1 MKKLKLV
8 SVLLSVLFLLSA
20 FSGCR
25 SSKKEEL
32 SSSYGSSAYRYSFE
46 DESSPTEE
54 TSSNAQHSS
63 SSGSSAAS
71 NLKKP
76 SSGSSNQSVGN
87 NSSTNNKQQGN
98 GSGDENSVTK
108 STDYAGAQAIGAYTA
123 GSEKMTLGFYV
134 APNGNDQ
141 GNGSLNNPFKTIQ
154 RAQQAIRS
162 YLSSNRAPS
171 GGIAVWLRAGTY
183 QLSDTLNFTSADSG
197 TNAECPV
204 VYTAYKGEEV
214 HISANKIIDSVY
226 IKKTDSTWKYW
237 NMVPA
242 SVRNEL
248 YQVNLLD
255 AVDIGGNRIFTSN
268 WDANKSSLFQD
279 NKPVFWMYQDNVPM
293 TLARYPDIKDSDRY
307 SASSWDTVL
316 KANGTSFKPS
326 NAKLDS
332 WDASQEIYIH
342 SPFSWM
348 NNDFITRVSSVNSG
362 FISLASNPGG
372 LGISDPNNGANPDN
386 VRPYYAM
393 NVVSELTQPGEYYF
407 DGSNSTVYFL
417 AYPNNGNYS
426 LSVTPY
432 SYNYALNINNAKNIE
447 FRNIYFEGGDNAVIN
462 IEGCSGIILRNC
474 TVRNGVGQGI
484 NVNGTNITVD
494 YCDIYNLGFAGVTLN
509 GGNRQTLTK
518 SGNTVSNS
526 HIHNYAMFKMNGNAG
541 VTMVSRQSCG
551 HVIKNN
557 VINYA
562 PQQAIYMGG
571 NEITIENN
579 EIYDICRLTDDA
591 GAIYGARDWS
601 FRGIRILNNIIHDFT
616 PTVAGRPGAG
626 AYGIYLDDCL
636 SGVTVNGNIV
646 YNGTSAGIMNNGG
659 RDNKIENNV
668 IVNCWRGLRTSQ
680 IGAGSGGVNN
690 KGGDSWN
697 LLEKLNSV
705 GYQSAIWSSA
715 YPECAAIP
723 NDYDQLRPFKKGT
736 TVRIAS
742 EWLKP
747 ENCTFKAN
755 IGQGSFEKGWIV
767 CDSSGASLKYYDGMS
782 DKNINNAG
790 TDLLNITGTSIFI
803 NYGDTRLSNI
813 GFQKIPV
820 ESIGI
825 TVK

>member
-1 MKKLKLV
+1 MKKLK
-8 SVLLSVLFLLSA
+8 SAATLLLTLLLLLTLG
-20 FSGCR
+20 GCR
-25 SSKKEEL
+25 SSKKAGGDSADG
-32 SSSYGSSAYRYSFE
+32 SSSYLSNIWN
-46 DESSPTEE
+46 ESSQAEE
-54 TSSNAQHSS
+54 SSSNGEPGGTAGTSTA
-63 SSGSSAAS
+63 SGS
-71 NLKKP
+71 KKP
-76 SSGSSNQSVGN
+76 SSGAANPSGGSAPSNNQ
-87 NSSTNNKQQGN
+87 QQGN

-123 GSEKMTLGFYV
+123 GSEKMTMGFYV
-134 APNGNDQ
+134 SPSGSDQ

-162 YLSSNRAPS
+162 YLSSNKAPS

-183 QLSDTLNFTSADSG
+183 QLSDSLNFTSADSG
-197 TNAECPV
+197 TSSECPV

-214 HISANKIIDSVY
+214 HISANKIIDSAY
-226 IKKTDSTWKYW
+226 IKKTDSSWKYW
-237 NMVPA
+237 NLVPA
-242 SVRNEL
+242 SVRDKL
-248 YQVNLLD
+248 YQVNLFD

-293 TLARYPDIKDSDRY
+293 TLARYPDIKDNDRY
-307 SASSWDTVL
+307 ATASWDTVL

-326 NAKLDS
+326 NASLDS

-348 NNDFITRVSSVNSG
+348 NNDFITRVSSVKSG
-362 FISLASNPGG
+362 FISLVSNPGG
-372 LGISDPNNGANPDN
+372 LGISDPDNGANPDN

-417 AYPNNGNYS
+417 AYSNKSGYN

-432 SYNYALNINNAKNIE
+432 SYSYALNIKNAKNIE
-447 FRNIYFEGGDNAVIN
+447 FRNIYFEGGDDAVIN

-541 VTMVSRQSCG
+541 VTMVSKQSCG
-551 HVIKNN
+551 HTIINN

-601 FRGIRILNNIIHDFT
+601 FRGIRILNNIIHDFI

-636 SGVTVNGNIV
+636 SGVTVKGNIV

-668 IVNCWRGLRTSQ
+668 IVNCWRGLRSSQ
-680 IGAGSGGVNN
+680 VGASSGGVNN
-690 KGGDSWN
+690 KGGGSWN

-705 GYQSAIWSSA
+705 GYQSAIWSAA

-723 NDYDQLRPFKKGT
+723 NDYDQLRPYKKGT
-736 TVRIAS
+736 SVRVAS

-755 IGQGSFEKGWIV
+755 LGQGSFEKGWIV

-782 DKNINNAG
+782 DKNISNAG
-790 TDLLNITGTSIFI
+790 TDLLKITGTSIFI
-803 NYGDTRLSNI
+803 NFGDARLSAI

>member
-1 MKKLKLV
+1 MKKLK
-8 SVLLSVLFLLSA
+8 SAATLLLTLLLLLTLG
-20 FSGCR
+20 GCR
-25 SSKKEEL
+25 SSKKAGGDSADG
-32 SSSYGSSAYRYSFE
+32 SSSYLSNIWN
-46 DESSPTEE
+46 ESSQAEE
-54 TSSNAQHSS
+54 SSSNGEPGGTAGTSTA
-63 SSGSSAAS
+63 SGS
-71 NLKKP
+71 KKP
-76 SSGSSNQSVGN
+76 SSGAANPSGGSAPSNNQ
-87 NSSTNNKQQGN
+87 QQGN

-123 GSEKMTLGFYV
+123 GSEKMTMGFYV
-134 APNGNDQ
+134 SPSGSDQ

-162 YLSSNRAPS
+162 YLSSNKAPS

-183 QLSDTLNFTSADSG
+183 QLSDSLNFTSADSG
-197 TNAECPV
+197 TSSECPV

-214 HISANKIIDSVY
+214 HISANKIIDSAY
-226 IKKTDSTWKYW
+226 IKKTDSSWKYW
-237 NMVPA
+237 NLVPA
-242 SVRNEL
+242 SVRDKL

-293 TLARYPDIKDSDRY
+293 TLARYPDIKDNDRY
-307 SASSWDTVL
+307 ATASWDTVL

-326 NAKLDS
+326 NASLDS

-348 NNDFITRVSSVNSG
+348 NNDFITRVSSVKSG
-362 FISLASNPGG
+362 FISLVSNPGG
-372 LGISDPNNGANPDN
+372 LGISDPDNGANPDN

-417 AYPNNGNYS
+417 AYSNKSGYN

-432 SYNYALNINNAKNIE
+432 SYSYALNIKNAKNIE
-447 FRNIYFEGGDNAVIN
+447 FRNIYFEGGDDAVIN

-541 VTMVSRQSCG
+541 VTMVSKQSCG
-551 HVIKNN
+551 HTIINN

-601 FRGIRILNNIIHDFT
+601 FRGIRILDNIIHDFI

-636 SGVTVNGNIV
+636 SGVTVKGNIV

-668 IVNCWRGLRTSQ
+668 IVNCWRGLRSSQ
-680 IGAGSGGVNN
+680 VGASSGGVNN

-705 GYQSAIWSSA
+705 GYQSAIWSAA

-723 NDYDQLRPFKKGT
+723 NDYDQLRPYKKGT
-736 TVRIAS
+736 SVRVAS

-755 IGQGSFEKGWIV
+755 LGQGSFEKGWIV

-782 DKNINNAG
+782 DKNISNAG
-790 TDLLNITGTSIFI
+790 TDLLKITGTSIFI
-803 NYGDTRLSNI
+803 NFGDARLSAI

>member
-162 YLSSNRAPS
+162 YLSTNKAPS

-551 HVIKNN
+551 HIIKNN

-668 IVNCWRGLRTSQ
+668 IVNCWRGLRSSQ
-680 IGAGSGGVNN
+680 TGAGSGGVNN

-755 IGQGSFEKGWIV
+755 LGQGSFEKGWIV

>member
-162 YLSSNRAPS
+162 YLSTNKAPS

-551 HVIKNN
+551 HIIKNN

-668 IVNCWRGLRTSQ
+668 IVNCWRGLRSSQ
-680 IGAGSGGVNN
+680 TGAGSGGVNN

>member
-162 YLSSNRAPS
+162 YLSTNKAPS

-197 TNAECPV
+197 TNADCPV

-214 HISANKIIDSVY
+214 HISATKIIDSVY

-348 NNDFITRVSSVNSG
+348 NNDFITRVSAVKSG

-551 HVIKNN
+551 HIIKNN

-705 GYQSAIWSSA
+705 GYQSAIWSAA

>member
-162 YLSSNRAPS
+162 YLSTNKAPS

-551 HVIKNN
+551 HIIKNN

-636 SGVTVNGNIV
+636 SGVTVKGNIV

-705 GYQSAIWSSA
+705 GYQSAIWSAA

>member
-162 YLSSNRAPS
+162 YLSTNKAPS

-551 HVIKNN
+551 HIIKNN

-636 SGVTVNGNIV
+636 SGVTVKGNIV

-705 GYQSAIWSSA
+705 GYQSAIWSAA

-755 IGQGSFEKGWIV
+755 IGQGSFEKGWVV

>member
-46 DESSPTEE
+46 DESSLTEE

-162 YLSSNRAPS
+162 YLSTNKAPS

-551 HVIKNN
+551 HIIKNN

>member
-551 HVIKNN
+551 HIIKNN

-705 GYQSAIWSSA
+705 GYQSAIWSAA

>member
-162 YLSSNRAPS
+162 YLSTNKAPS

-551 HVIKNN
+551 HIIKNN

-705 GYQSAIWSSA
+705 GYQSAIWSAA

>member
-1 MKKLKLV
+1 MKKLK
-8 SVLLSVLFLLSA
+8 SAATLLLTLLLLLTLG
-20 FSGCR
+20 GCR
-25 SSKKEEL
+25 SSKKAGGDSADG
-32 SSSYGSSAYRYSFE
+32 SSSYLSNIWN
-46 DESSPTEE
+46 ESSQAEE
-54 TSSNAQHSS
+54 SSSNGEPGGTAGTSTA
-63 SSGSSAAS
+63 SGS
-71 NLKKP
+71 KKP
-76 SSGSSNQSVGN
+76 SSGAANPSGGSAPSNNQ
-87 NSSTNNKQQGN
+87 QQGN

-123 GSEKMTLGFYV
+123 GSEKMTMGFYV
-134 APNGNDQ
+134 SPSGSDQ

-162 YLSSNRAPS
+162 YLSSNKAPS

-183 QLSDTLNFTSADSG
+183 QLSDSLNFTSADSG
-197 TNAECPV
+197 TSSECPV

-214 HISANKIIDSVY
+214 HISANKIIDSAY
-226 IKKTDSTWKYW
+226 IKKTDSSWKYW
-237 NMVPA
+237 NLVPA
-242 SVRNEL
+242 SVRDKL

-293 TLARYPDIKDSDRY
+293 TLARYPDIKDNDRY
-307 SASSWDTVL
+307 ATASWDTVL

-326 NAKLDS
+326 NASLDS

-348 NNDFITRVSSVNSG
+348 NNDFITRVSSVKSG
-362 FISLASNPGG
+362 FISLVSNPGG
-372 LGISDPNNGANPDN
+372 LGISDPDNGANPDN

-417 AYPNNGNYS
+417 AYSNKSGYN

-432 SYNYALNINNAKNIE
+432 SYSYALNIKNAKNIE
-447 FRNIYFEGGDNAVIN
+447 FRNIYFEGGDDAVIN

-541 VTMVSRQSCG
+541 VTMVSKQSCG
-551 HVIKNN
+551 HTIINN

-601 FRGIRILNNIIHDFT
+601 FRGIRILNNIIHDFI

-636 SGVTVNGNIV
+636 SGVTVKGNIV

-668 IVNCWRGLRTSQ
+668 IVNCWRGLRSSQ
-680 IGAGSGGVNN
+680 VGASSGGVNN

-705 GYQSAIWSSA
+705 GYQSAIWSAA

-723 NDYDQLRPFKKGT
+723 NDYDQLRPYKKGT
-736 TVRIAS
+736 SVRVAS

-755 IGQGSFEKGWIV
+755 LGQGSFEKGWIV

-782 DKNINNAG
+782 DKNISNAG
-790 TDLLNITGTSIFI
+790 TDLLKITGTSIFI
-803 NYGDTRLSNI
+803 NFGDARLSAI

>member
-162 YLSSNRAPS
+162 YLSTNKAPS

-705 GYQSAIWSSA
+705 GYQSAIWSAA

-742 EWLKP
+742 EWLKT

>member
-1 MKKLKLV
+1 MKKLK
-8 SVLLSVLFLLSA
+8 SAATLLLTLLLLLTLG
-20 FSGCR
+20 GCR
-25 SSKKEEL
+25 SSKKAGGDSADG
-32 SSSYGSSAYRYSFE
+32 SSSYLSNIWN
-46 DESSPTEE
+46 ESSQAEE
-54 TSSNAQHSS
+54 SSSNGEPGGTAGTSTA
-63 SSGSSAAS
+63 SGS
-71 NLKKP
+71 KKP
-76 SSGSSNQSVGN
+76 SSGAANPSGGSAPSNNQ
-87 NSSTNNKQQGN
+87 QQGN

-108 STDYAGAQAIGAYTA
+108 STDYAGAQAIGAYNA
-123 GSEKMTLGFYV
+123 ASEKMTLGFYV
-134 APNGNDQ
+134 SPTGSDQ
-141 GNGSLNNPFKTIQ
+141 GNGSLQNPFQTIQ

-183 QLSDTLNFTSADSG
+183 QLSDSLSFTAADSG
-197 TNAECPV
+197 TSAECPV
-204 VYTAYKGEEV
+204 VFTAYRGEEV
-214 HISANKIIDSVY
+214 HISANKIIDSSY
-226 IKKTDSTWKYW
+226 IKKTDSSWKYW
-237 NMVPA
+237 NLVPA
-242 SVRNEL
+242 SVRDQL
-248 YQVNLLD
+248 YQVNLLN
-255 AVDIGGNRIFTSN
+255 AVDIGGNRIFTTN

-293 TLARYPDIKDSDRY
+293 TLARYPDIKDYDRY
-307 SASSWDTVL
+307 SASSWDTIA
-316 KANGTSFKPS
+316 KASGTSFQPS
-326 NAKLDS
+326 NAKLDA

-348 NNDFITRVSSVNSG
+348 NNDFITRVSAVKSG
-362 FISLASNPGG
+362 FISLVSNPGG
-372 LGISDPNNGANPDN
+372 LGISDPDNGANPDN

-417 AYPNNGNYS
+417 AYSNKSGYN

-432 SYNYALNINNAKNIE
+432 SYSYALNIKNAKNIE
-447 FRNIYFEGGDNAVIN
+447 FRNIYFEGGDDAVIN

-541 VTMVSRQSCG
+541 VTMVSKQSCR
-551 HVIKNN
+551 HTIINN

-601 FRGIRILNNIIHDFT
+601 FRRIRILNNIIHDFI

-636 SGVTVNGNIV
+636 SGVTVKGNIV

-668 IVNCWRGLRTSQ
+668 IVNCWRGLRSSQ
-680 IGAGSGGVNN
+680 VGASSGGVNN

-705 GYQSAIWSSA
+705 GYQSAIWSAA

-723 NDYDQLRPFKKGT
+723 NDYDQLRPYKKGT
-736 TVRIAS
+736 SVRIAS

-755 IGQGSFEKGWIV
+755 LGQGSFEKGWIV

-782 DKNINNAG
+782 DKNISNAG
-790 TDLLNITGTSIFI
+790 TDLLKITGTSIFI
-803 NYGDTRLSNI
+803 NFGDARLSAI

>member
-162 YLSSNRAPS
+162 YLSTNKAPS

-214 HISANKIIDSVY
+214 HISANKIIDSSY

-293 TLARYPDIKDSDRY
+293 TLARYPDIKDYDRY

-551 HVIKNN
+551 HIIKNN

-705 GYQSAIWSSA
+705 GYQSAIWSAA

>member
-162 YLSSNRAPS
+162 YLSTNKAPS

-242 SVRNEL
+242 SVRNDL

-551 HVIKNN
+551 HIIKNN

-668 IVNCWRGLRTSQ
+668 IVNCWRGLRSSQ
-680 IGAGSGGVNN
+680 TGASSGGVNN

-705 GYQSAIWSSA
+705 GYQSAIWSAA

>member
-162 YLSSNRAPS
+162 YLSTNKAPS

-551 HVIKNN
+551 HIIKNN

-668 IVNCWRGLRTSQ
+668 IVNCWRGLRSSQ
-680 IGAGSGGVNN
+680 TGASSGGVNN
-690 KGGDSWN
+690 IGGDSWN

>member
-1 MKKLKLV
+1 MKKFK
-8 SVLLSVLFLLSA
+8 SATALLLTLFYL
-20 FSGCR
+20 FSLGGCK
-25 SSKKEEL
+25 SDPKTASG
-32 SSSYGSSAYRYSFE
+32 SSSGFASSHSGSVADDSQPEDTYSQE
-46 DESSPTEE
+46 EQHNGAE
-54 TSSNAQHSS
+54 TSSASDSKKPSGVTAN
-63 SSGSSAAS
+63 SSGSSS
-71 NLKKP
+71 
-76 SSGSSNQSVGN
+76 SSNH
-87 NSSTNNKQQGN
+87 QQPGK

-108 STDYAGAQAIGAYTA
+108 ATDYAGAQAVHAYEA
-123 GSEKMTLGFYV
+123 GKETMTLGYYV
-134 APNGNDQ
+134 SPTGSDS
-141 GNGSLNNPFKTIQ
+141 GNGSLKNPFKTIK
-154 RAQQAIRS
+154 RAQEAVRS
-162 YLSSNRAPS
+162 YLSSNKAPA

-183 QLSDTLNFTSADSG
+183 QLSDSLNFTAADSG
-197 TNAECPV
+197 SSADCPV

-214 HISANKIIDSVY
+214 HISANKMIDPSY
-226 IKKTDSTWKYW
+226 IKKTDSSWKYW

-242 SVRNEL
+242 SVRDKL
-248 YQVNLLD
+248 YQVNLYE
-255 AVDIGGNRIFTSN
+255 ATDISGNRIFTSH
-268 WDANKSSLFQD
+268 WDADKKSLFQD
-279 NKPVFWMYQDNVPM
+279 NKPVFWMYQDHVPM
-293 TLARYPDIKDSDRY
+293 SLARYPDIKDHDRY
-307 SASSWDTVL
+307 AVSSWDTIL
-316 KANGTSFKPS
+316 KANGTSFQPS
-326 NAKLDS
+326 NAKLTS

-348 NNDFITRVSSVNSG
+348 NNDFITRVSSIQSG

-407 DGSNSTVYFL
+407 DGTDSTVYYL
-417 AYPNNGNYS
+417 AYSNSGSYQ

-432 SYNYALNINNAKNIE
+432 QYRYALNLKNVKNVE
-447 FRNIYFEGGDNAVIN
+447 FRNIFFEGGNDAVIN
-462 IEGCSGIILRNC
+462 IENGSHIVLKNC

-484 NVNGTNITVD
+484 RVDGTNNLVD
-494 YCDIYNLGFAGVTLN
+494 YCHIYNLGFAGVTLS
-509 GGNRQTLTK
+509 GGDRLSLSK

-557 VINYA
+557 VIHYA

-571 NEITIENN
+571 NEITIANN
-579 EIYDICRLTDDA
+579 EIYDVCRVTDDA
-591 GAIYGARDWS
+591 GTIYGARDWS
-601 FRGIRILNNIIHDFT
+601 YRGIRILNNIVHDFV

-636 SGVTVNGNIV
+636 SGVTVKGNIV
-646 YNGTSAGIMNNGG
+646 YNGASAGIMNNGG

-668 IVNCWRGLRTSQ
+668 IANCWRGLRTSQ
-680 IGAGSGGVNN
+680 VGASSGGVNN

-705 GYQSAIWSSA
+705 GYQSAVWTAA

-723 NDYDQLRPFKKGT
+723 NDYDQLRPYKKGT

-755 IGQGSFEKGWIV
+755 LGQGSFDKGWIV
-767 CDSSGASLKYYDGMS
+767 CDSSGASKKYYDGLS
-782 DKNINNAG
+782 DMNISNVG
-790 TDLLNITGTSIFI
+790 TDLVKITGTSIWIKF
-803 NYGDTRLSNI
+803 DDSRLSAI
-813 GFQKIPV
+813 GFQKIPL

-825 TVK
+825 AAK

>member
-1 MKKLKLV
+1 MKKLK
-8 SVLLSVLFLLSA
+8 SAATLLLTLLLLLTLG
-20 FSGCR
+20 GCR
-25 SSKKEEL
+25 SSKKAGGDSADG
-32 SSSYGSSAYRYSFE
+32 SSSYLSNIWN
-46 DESSPTEE
+46 ESSQAEE
-54 TSSNAQHSS
+54 SSSNGEPGGTAGTSTA
-63 SSGSSAAS
+63 SGS
-71 NLKKP
+71 KKP
-76 SSGSSNQSVGN
+76 SSGAANPSGGSAPSNNQ
-87 NSSTNNKQQGN
+87 QQGN

-123 GSEKMTLGFYV
+123 GSEKMTMGFYV
-134 APNGNDQ
+134 SPSGSDQ

-162 YLSSNRAPS
+162 YLSSNKAPS

-183 QLSDTLNFTSADSG
+183 QLSDSLNFTSADSG
-197 TNAECPV
+197 TSSECPV

-214 HISANKIIDSVY
+214 HISANKIIDSAY
-226 IKKTDSTWKYW
+226 IKKTDSSWKYW
-237 NMVPA
+237 NLVPA
-242 SVRNEL
+242 SVRDKL

-293 TLARYPDIKDSDRY
+293 TLARYPDIKDNDRY
-307 SASSWDTVL
+307 ATASWDTVL

-326 NAKLDS
+326 NASLDS

-348 NNDFITRVSSVNSG
+348 NNDFITRVSSVKSG
-362 FISLASNPGG
+362 FISLVSNPGG

-417 AYPNNGNYS
+417 AYSNKSGYN

-432 SYNYALNINNAKNIE
+432 SYSYALNIKNAKNIE
-447 FRNIYFEGGDNAVIN
+447 FRNIYFEGGDDAVIN

-541 VTMVSRQSCG
+541 VTMVSKQSCG
-551 HVIKNN
+551 HTIINN

-601 FRGIRILNNIIHDFT
+601 FRGIRILNNIIHDFI

-636 SGVTVNGNIV
+636 SGVTVKGNIV

-668 IVNCWRGLRTSQ
+668 IVNCWRGLRSSQ
-680 IGAGSGGVNN
+680 VGASSGGVNN

-705 GYQSAIWSSA
+705 GYQSAIWSAA

-723 NDYDQLRPFKKGT
+723 NDYDQLRPYKKGT
-736 TVRIAS
+736 SVRIAS

-755 IGQGSFEKGWIV
+755 LGQGSFEKGWIV

-782 DKNINNAG
+782 DKNISNAG
-790 TDLLNITGTSIFI
+790 TDLLKITGTSIFI
-803 NYGDTRLSNI
+803 NFGDARLSAI

>member
-705 GYQSAIWSSA
+705 GYQSAIWSAA

>member
-8 SVLLSVLFLLSA
+8 SVLLSVLFLISV

-162 YLSSNRAPS
+162 YLSTNKAPS

-183 QLSDTLNFTSADSG
+183 QLSDSLNFTSADSG
-197 TNAECPV
+197 TSSECPV

-214 HISANKIIDSVY
+214 HISANKIIDSAY
-226 IKKTDSTWKYW
+226 IKKTDSSWKYW
-237 NMVPA
+237 NLVPA
-242 SVRNEL
+242 SVRDKL

-293 TLARYPDIKDSDRY
+293 TLARYPDIKDYDRY
-307 SASSWDTVL
+307 SASSWDTIA
-316 KANGTSFKPS
+316 KASGTSFQPS
-326 NAKLDS
+326 NAKLDA

-348 NNDFITRVSSVNSG
+348 NNDFITRVSAVKSG

-386 VRPYYAM
+386 TRPYYAM

-407 DGSNSTVYFL
+407 DGSDSTVYFL
-417 AYPNNGNYS
+417 AYANNGGYQ

-432 SYNYALNINNAKNIE
+432 SYSYAVNLQNAANIE
-447 FRNIYFEGGDNAVIN
+447 FHNLYFEGGDDAVIN
-462 IEGCSGIILRNC
+462 IQNCSGIVLRNC

-484 NVNGTNITVD
+484 NVNGTSITVD

-509 GGNRQTLTK
+509 GGDRITLTK

-571 NEITIENN
+571 NEITIEKN

-601 FRGIRILNNIIHDFT
+601 FRGIRILDNIIHDFI

-636 SGVTVNGNIV
+636 SGVTVKGNIV

-668 IVNCWRGLRTSQ
+668 IVNCWRGLRSSQ
-680 IGAGSGGVNN
+680 VGASSGGVNN

-705 GYQSAIWSSA
+705 GYQSAIWSAA

-723 NDYDQLRPFKKGT
+723 NDYDQLRPYKKGT
-736 TVRIAS
+736 SVRIAS

-755 IGQGSFEKGWIV
+755 LGQGSFEKGWIV

-782 DKNINNAG
+782 DKNISNAG
-790 TDLLNITGTSIFI
+790 TDLLKITGTSIFI
-803 NYGDTRLSNI
+803 NFGDARLSAI

>member
-1 MKKLKLV
+1 
-8 SVLLSVLFLLSA
+8 
-20 FSGCR
+20 
-25 SSKKEEL
+25 
-32 SSSYGSSAYRYSFE
+32 
-46 DESSPTEE
+46 
-54 TSSNAQHSS
+54 
-63 SSGSSAAS
+63 
-71 NLKKP
+71 
-76 SSGSSNQSVGN
+76 
-87 NSSTNNKQQGN
+87 
-98 GSGDENSVTK
+98 
-108 STDYAGAQAIGAYTA
+108 
-123 GSEKMTLGFYV
+123 
-134 APNGNDQ
+134 
-141 GNGSLNNPFKTIQ
+141 
-154 RAQQAIRS
+154 
-162 YLSSNRAPS
+162 
-171 GGIAVWLRAGTY
+171 
-183 QLSDTLNFTSADSG
+183 
-197 TNAECPV
+197 
-204 VYTAYKGEEV
+204 
-214 HISANKIIDSVY
+214 
-226 IKKTDSTWKYW
+226 
-237 NMVPA
+237 
-242 SVRNEL
+242 
-248 YQVNLLD
+248 
-255 AVDIGGNRIFTSN
+255 
-268 WDANKSSLFQD
+268 
-279 NKPVFWMYQDNVPM
+279 
-293 TLARYPDIKDSDRY
+293 
-307 SASSWDTVL
+307 
-316 KANGTSFKPS
+316 
-326 NAKLDS
+326 
-332 WDASQEIYIH
+332 
-342 SPFSWM
+342 
-348 NNDFITRVSSVNSG
+348 
-362 FISLASNPGG
+362 
-372 LGISDPNNGANPDN
+372 
-386 VRPYYAM
+386 M

-551 HVIKNN
+551 HIIKNN

-636 SGVTVNGNIV
+636 SGVTVKGNIV

-705 GYQSAIWSSA
+705 GYQSAIWSAA

>member
-162 YLSSNRAPS
+162 YLSTNKAPS

-293 TLARYPDIKDSDRY
+293 TLARYPDIKDYDRY

-551 HVIKNN
+551 HIIKNN